1 MPSTASQY
9 AANGSSQAEFIS
21 AAINDGYSIYCR
33 HTEGK
38 FKDLPEGHDHELVR
52 LFLVYNKKILNLME
66 TALLGRFD
74 YAFNERKQ
82 AGHPVR
88 QLILFKNGDPSSIT
102 PP

>member
-33 HTEGK
+33 YTEG
-38 FKDLPEGHDHELVR
+38 KDLPEGHDHE
-52 LFLVYNKKILNLME
+52 LVYNKKILNLME

-88 QLILFKNGDPSSIT
+88 S
-102 PP
+102 